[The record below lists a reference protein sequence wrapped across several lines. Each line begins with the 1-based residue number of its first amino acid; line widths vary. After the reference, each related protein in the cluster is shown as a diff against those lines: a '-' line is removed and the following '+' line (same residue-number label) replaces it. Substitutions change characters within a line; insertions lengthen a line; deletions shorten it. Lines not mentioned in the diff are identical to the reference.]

1 MILLLWCVFVACLIF
16 NGIEHILFD
25 LEFGLKFCI
34 FIYQIIDFALW
45 SFQNYVEIVYI
56 PSAPKKELALFLKKV
71 ARVVPGLYVVDVD
84 VPLDTLCIDDEKLEQ
99 IALGRELHISLGR
112 SVPIRL
118 HQIDTVVTML
128 RQKLQLQR
136 RSDFCAL

>member
-1 MILLLWCVFVACLIF
+1 M
-16 NGIEHILFD
+16 
-25 LEFGLKFCI
+25 
-34 FIYQIIDFALW
+34 
-45 SFQNYVEIVYI
+45 EIVYI